1 MKKIIKIGIILLVCA
16 AIGITLATAT
26 SNDKLPTKEEVTN
39 FLSDEKDSTASEILS
54 KVKDEHSTWF
64 ADLLECSTC
73 LGSKEAIVVYYTDS
87 SSSKGYGSI
96 YFKDGVI
103 ISPSSIPGYTV
114 KESYKGE
121 LEESNNTTKENTST
135 QPEEDSK
142 IVKDDET
149 EKNSNNTYDAFTKAL
164 DNYEGKTDCTS
175 MGCASS
181 LSDYFKELGWSSDV
195 RYCVAVN
202 TSDEGTVYVVLGA

>member
-1 MKKIIKIGIILLVCA
+1 LKILIVLLVTA
-16 AIGITLATAT
+16 IIGITLATAT
-26 SNDKLPTKEEVTN
+26 TNDKLPTKEEVTN
-39 FLSDEKDSTASEILS
+39 FISGESNSTASEILD
-54 KVKDEHSTWF
+54 KVKEDHPTWK
-64 ADLLECSTC
+64 ADLYYQGNE
-73 LGSKEAIVVYYTDS
+73 EAIALYYIYDNE
-87 SSSKGYGSI
+87 KGYGSV
-96 YFKDGVI
+96 YFKDGEIV
-103 ISPSSIPGYTV
+103 SPSSLGGYTL
-114 KESYKGE
+114 KESYTGE
-121 LEESNNTTKENTST
+121 LEESNNTTDENTST

-149 EKNSNNTYDAFTKAL
+149 EKNSNNTYEAFTKAL
-164 DNYEGKTDCTS
+164 DSYDGKTDCTS

>member
-16 AIGITLATAT
+16 VIGVTISTAT

-39 FLSDEKDSTASEILS
+39 FLSHEKDSTPSEIMS
-54 KVKDEHSTWF
+54 KVKEDHPAWK
-64 ADLLECSTC
+64 ADLFSQ
-73 LGSKEAIVVYYTDS
+73 GNDEAIALYYLYDND
-87 SSSKGYGSI
+87 KGYGSV
-96 YFKDGVI
+96 YFKDGEIV
-103 ISPSSIPGYTV
+103 SHSSLGGYTL

-121 LEESNNTTKENTST
+121 LEESNNTTEENTST

-142 IVKDDET
+142 LIKDDET
-149 EKNSNNTYDAFTKAL
+149 EKNSDNTYDAFTKAL
-164 DNYEGKTDCTS
+164 DKYDGKTDCTS

-181 LSDYFKELGWSSDV
+181 LSDYFKELGWTSEV
-195 RYCVAVN
+195 KYCVAVN